1 MDLVNGRTE
10 QEQRQAEKQEQPFI
24 VVAAVEN
31 DASSSDPNE
40 AFIPTKEPAQQG
52 SSSHRPAFNLLSKDD
67 LLREQATDFEVV
79 EAAEDANAQVFIPTR
94 EDTPFKLLSRED
106 LEREDDIEVV
116 EASDEPRSFDIPT
129 NDNGHDKAGFKLL
142 TKEDLVR
149 LNEDDSVVVVEVDE
163 EVKSNHH
170 KSDTID

>member
-1 MDLVNGRTE
+1 MDLVNGWTE

-79 EAAEDANAQVFIPTR
+79 EAAEDANAPGDGQQVFK
-94 EDTPFKLLSRED
+94 EWSWLQS
-106 LEREDDIEVV
+106 
-116 EASDEPRSFDIPT
+116 
-129 NDNGHDKAGFKLL
+129 AGDCLM
-142 TKEDLVR
+142 
-149 LNEDDSVVVVEVDE
+149 
-163 EVKSNHH
+163 SNVYLH
-170 KSDTID
+170 T